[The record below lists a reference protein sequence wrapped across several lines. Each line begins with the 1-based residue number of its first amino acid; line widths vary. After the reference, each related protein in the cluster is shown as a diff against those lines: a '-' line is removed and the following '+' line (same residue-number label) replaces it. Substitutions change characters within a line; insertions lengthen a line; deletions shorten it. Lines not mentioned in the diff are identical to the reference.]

1 MTDVGM
7 LELVDKDF
15 KTAYIY
21 IYIYIQ
27 EGYLIFA
34 LDNLETTWSTVSVL
48 LQEQLWIY
56 SNIQKVTQ
64 WNLKSLKKAFS
75 LEDLVTVVSNNPTLP

>member
-34 LDNLETTWSTVSVL
+34 LDNLETT
-48 LQEQLWIY
+48 
-56 SNIQKVTQ
+56 
-64 WNLKSLKKAFS
+64 
-75 LEDLVTVVSNNPTLP
+75 